1 MANSRSTTFRWAG
14 RGLARF
20 AALAVIICLAGSAQ
34 AAQRYWVGT
43 SGSWATLT
51 NWSTDP
57 ATPTPNPTAAP
68 GGSDDL
74 FFNISSANVNTV
86 IELNAAR
93 AAESLN
99 FTSQGTTQFRGNT
112 AGTTARVL
120 TVSPRGITMAPG
132 AGAVTI
138 GSGSGN
144 VNLSFSSS
152 QSITNNS
159 SSTLSINNNVQ
170 GSNNPTITNN
180 GTGANYVGMGALQA
194 TVGKV
199 VQNSETSTLGLRN
212 NNASFAG
219 DLEILKGKV
228 SIGTNANN
236 LGSAASGR
244 VVLGGSGTAAATID
258 INDNQNVTYAARPI
272 VLGST
277 AGTLKIVLR
286 DEGGAS
292 YTHTMTGAISGPNSL
307 TLESQASGTAKDD
320 KLVFTTGGFNNAG
333 TITHIGDS
341 EGDLTISSVIGPL
354 VTGVIQN
361 SPTSRLVLS
370 GSNTYAGNTT
380 VSAGSL
386 VINSTAALP
395 GFDTPGRYAVAA
407 GAVLAVQNTVAD
419 ADVATILGTGNIA
432 SNGSIGFDTTAGNR
446 TYSAAL
452 ADTPGGALGLVKQ
465 GANTLTL
472 SAINTYSGTT
482 RITQGTLAIESAA
495 SLPGLNTAGR
505 YVVASGA
512 VLAVTNAVADA
523 DVAAIL
529 GTGNIAS
536 GGAIGFDTTAGN
548 RTYAAAI
555 ADPPAG
561 GLGLVKLG
569 TNTLTLAG
577 VNTYTGTT
585 RVSQGTLTIATAAAL
600 PGFDTTGRFS
610 VASAAV
616 LAVGNAVTDAD
627 VAAILATGT
636 GNFASGAAIG
646 FDTSS
651 GDRTYSA
658 PIASLPIG
666 LVKLGGNTLTLSGSN
681 AFTGTTRSAA
691 GTLAVADAFAL
702 GGSTLDMNAA
712 DSGSVTFGQD
722 STLGGLTGTRNIDL
736 GGRTISIGANSQSTT
751 YSGGLSNGSLTKTGT
766 GTLALT
772 GTNSYAG
779 TTTVSAGILGIAGT
793 AALPGWNTPGR
804 YSVAANAV
812 LSVEN
817 AITDADVTTILATG
831 NFASGGVIGFD
842 TSAGD
847 RTAPA
852 LPGDIGLRKTGS
864 NTLLLAPTGNTYSGP
879 TTVAAGTLRIPGTQT
894 IGSNVRAEAGAQLH
908 LDGDVTMTGPV
919 YWRGDGGL
927 QSLSGTSEIS
937 GPMTLGNINGNI
949 LRVSEGAALTISGNV
964 AAEGTASRFFVSGS
978 GELIV
983 TGNIGQLNTSN
994 AGGMQG
1000 PATVHL
1006 LGLNSFTGQFNI
1018 GQGTVVV
1025 NTLYNTGFESS
1036 LGIGTGTNGIIT
1048 NMAGGNTGEA
1058 TLRYIG
1064 EETAT
1069 NRQVRFQ
1076 SNVAGARSVIEASGA
1091 GKLTFL
1097 NAAFNAPDSTSTRA
1111 AQTLVLAGTNVGQI
1125 EGRIVNNSAT
1135 SVISLVKE
1143 GPGTWTLKD
1152 PTTFTGNT
1160 TISAGTL
1167 AAAAPGALE
1176 TSPRVTVAAGA
1187 IFDVS
1192 AIGGYVFRPTQTLA
1206 GNGTVEGSVTLSAGA
1221 TLSPGAS
1228 PGALT
1233 VTGSATL
1240 GAGGNYNW
1248 QVYDAS
1254 GTSGSTTGWDLLSVG
1269 GALDVAA
1276 TAVDPFKINLWSL
1289 SGVAPDVTG
1298 NAINWSATTSGTWR
1312 IASATGGITNFA
1324 ADKFAINV
1332 SAANGTG
1339 GFSNTLSGGTFSLA
1353 QAGNDLNLVFNAAPV
1368 TILNVASG
1376 TQTQTAAGYPLLS
1389 GATPV
1394 IKTGAGTLVLDQAN
1408 TLSGPTTVQ
1417 EGVLQ
1422 LASASALSSS
1432 RLVVVAGG
1440 TGQVAPVTTTSVA
1453 SLDLSSGN
1461 GLLDLTS
1468 GALTIA
1474 SGMTATELVAEIL
1487 EGRGAG
1493 LWTGT
1498 SGITSSTASAEVA
1511 LGIPRAVGWIDNGG
1525 GSFTTAYAAPGDTN
1539 LDWSID
1545 ILDVSNFLAG
1555 GKFDT
1560 GSPAAWIEG
1569 DFNYDGM
1576 VDILDATEFIT
1587 TGLYNA
1593 GNYNTAPGLSGG
1605 VAAVPEPSVW
1615 VLGIVGIGVGATAA
1629 RRRRQVRCR
1638 RTTSHSPS
1646 QPPAF
1651 WRTEHS

>member
-1 MANSRSTTFRWAG
+1 M
-14 RGLARF
+14 
-20 AALAVIICLAGSAQ
+20 
-34 AAQRYWVGT
+34 
-43 SGSWATLT
+43 LT

-386 VINSTAALP
+386 
-395 GFDTPGRYAVAA
+395 
-407 GAVLAVQNTVAD
+407 
-419 ADVATILGTGNIA
+419 
-432 SNGSIGFDTTAGNR
+432 
-446 TYSAAL
+446 
-452 ADTPGGALGLVKQ
+452 
-465 GANTLTL
+465 
-472 SAINTYSGTT
+472 
-482 RITQGTLAIESAA
+482 AIESAA

-569 TNTLTLAG
+569 TNTLALAG

-1324 ADKFAINV
+1324 ADKFTINV